1 MSYAI
6 LNSQSGILIMTDAV
20 PLHLGVFVFATFLGG
35 LIAGVAGFAFG
46 LIASAIW
53 LHVITPA
60 QSAALISGYAIVVQG
75 LAIWK
80 LRSAL
85 QVSRLLPFVAGG
97 AVGIPLGA
105 LVLGNVSAD
114 HLRASIGFLLV
125 VFSIYSLVRPK
136 FRLRFGGR
144 VADGL
149 VGLASGIVGASTG
162 LAGLPVII
170 WSTGRGWSK
179 DEQRAVFQPVV
190 VAIFAMTLLWFGGS
204 GMVTSD
210 VLQLFF
216 MGLPAALLGT
226 WLGLKLYGTLDE
238 VRFRRIILLLLLTS
252 GLTLL
257 PAAFEQS

>member
-1 MSYAI
+1 
-6 LNSQSGILIMTDAV
+6 MTDAV
-20 PLHLGVFVFATFLGG
+20 PMHLVVFVVATFLGA

-60 QSAALISGYAIVVQG
+60 QSAALISGYAIVIQG
-75 LAIWK
+75 FAIWK
-80 LRSAL
+80 VRKAF
-85 QVSRLLPFVAGG
+85 QVARLLPFVAGG
-97 AVGIPLGA
+97 AAGIPLGA
-105 LVLGNVSAD
+105 LLLRTASAD

-125 VFSIYSLVRPK
+125 VFSVYSLARPLEP
-136 FRLRFGGR
+136 FELRFGGR
-144 VADGL
+144 IGDGL

-170 WSTGRGWSK
+170 WSTSRGWSK

-210 VLQLFF
+210 ILQLFF

-238 VRFRRIILLLLLTS
+238 VRFRRIVLFLLLIS

-257 PAAFEQS
+257 PAAFAGKS